1 MNNNTTSAQR
11 INEYLDI
18 QESQRLFMES
28 VDPGRFVEIH
38 PADENQGRGLDHL
51 AGPSYFSSVVW
62 WLIAGAVCCLLA
74 IANVLMG
81 DQL

>member
-1 MNNNTTSAQR
+1 MLQR
-11 INEYLDI
+11 IDTSRMPNGACVTSED
-18 QESQRLFMES
+18 
-28 VDPGRFVEIH
+28 H

-62 WLIAGAVCCLLA
+62 WLIAGVVFCLLA
-74 IANVLMG
+74 MAQVLMG

>member
-1 MNNNTTSAQR
+1 MNNTTSAQR

-18 QESQRLFMES
+18 QESQRAFMES
-28 VDPGRFVEIH
+28 VDH
-38 PADENQGRGLDHL
+38 PADAKQGRGLDHL
-51 AGPSYFSSVVW
+51 AGPSYFTSVAW

-74 IANVLMG
+74 MAKILMG